1 MRAYERIMVT
11 GGSGRLGTVVVDE
24 LLPHY
29 QVTVLDRTPPT
40 QDVAFIQADIEDR
53 GSLADAF
60 TGIDAVIQ
68 LAALDLGVNAEENRF
83 FRVNVQGLW
92 NVLEFAESAKV
103 RRTVVCS
110 SLAALNI
117 SRENSPHYIP
127 VDGNHPAAPVHAY
140 GISKLAGEVIAQAF
154 SRRSAMEVLC
164 LRPAF
169 IVRDPAVYGLAKLI
183 AAADGTRPPAPA
195 ADPAWEPQRKE
206 RPGSRSFVSPRDAAR
221 CFRAALEAEVPE
233 FDIFHV
239 VAADTYSD
247 LDTIEVV
254 RREFGNDPEIRAPEL
269 YAIEPR
275 ASIYDITHTRDV
287 LGWEPRERWS
297 DVMARV
303 ISGKESQKTTR

>member
-1 MRAYERIMVT
+1 MRTYERILVT
-11 GGSGRLGTVVVDE
+11 GGSGRFGTVVVDE
-24 LLPHY
+24 LRPHY
-29 QVTVLDRTPPT
+29 QVTVLDRTPPI

-60 TGIDAVIQ
+60 TDMDAVIQ
-68 LAALDLGVNAEENRF
+68 LAALDLGVDAEESRF
-83 FRVNVQGLW
+83 FQVNVQGLW
-92 NVLEFAESAKV
+92 NVLEFAESAGV

-117 SRENSPHYIP
+117 TREYPPHYLP
-127 VDGNHPAAPVHAY
+127 VDVNHPTAPVHAY
-140 GISKLAGEVIAQAF
+140 GISKRAGEVIAEAF
-154 SRRSAMEVLC
+154 ARRSPMEVFC
-164 LRPAF
+164 LRPAY
-169 IVRDPAVYGLAKLI
+169 IVRDLAVYGLAQLI
-183 AAADGTRPPAPA
+183 AAVDGTRPPEPA
-195 ADPAWEPQRKE
+195 DDPTWEPQRKT

-239 VAADTYSD
+239 VAADTYSE
-247 LDTIEVV
+247 LYTTEVV

-269 YAIEPR
+269 YASDPR
-275 ASIYDITHTRDV
+275 ASIYDIAHTRDV

-303 ISGKESQKTTR
+303 TSGKQRRKL